1 MVIGIYESTADS
13 NLLAETSA
21 AFKAKPGFRTA
32 EAKILLP
39 LITNGM
45 VRPQILD
52 LLGEPQRD
60 GPLGS
65 STNRWNYCVF
75 YSTVLTI
82 TFENDRVENTEAT
95 GFQSNT
101 K

>member
-1 MVIGIYESTADS
+1 MVIGIYESTANS

-39 LITNGM
+39 HITNGM
-45 VRPQILD
+45 LRPQILD
-52 LLGEPQRD
+52 LLGEPQHD
-60 GPLGS
+60 GPLVS

-82 TFENDRVENTEAT
+82 TFENDRVVNTEAT